1 MIGAQFQVQAH
12 GIEYLLDQSGRVL
25 AACSHG
31 PLSERRPTKV
41 ARKRYRR
48 PIQSPRQ
55 RLEALFA

>member
-25 AACSHG
+25 AACAHG
-31 PLSERRPTKV
+31 PLSQRRPTRM

-48 PIQSPRQ
+48 PVQTARQ
-55 RLEALFA
+55 RIEALFA